1 MKEINV
7 ETRDRYYK
15 EVSRRLSGAG
25 YEPQPQEDG
34 LLPVDWEGSRL
45 CRVTAGGGAQFRE
58 EHLER
63 EGGRA
68 AFDQVTEI
76 AATTAEYMRLME
88 TAPRLVAQGLEGDY
102 RLLADFNGAVLAG
115 HPTIHGTEFVTWE
128 WDYANTVY
136 GYP

>member
-1 MKEINV
+1 MKEINE

-68 AFDQVTEI
+68 TPPS
-76 AATTAEYMRLME
+76 TRRGWRT
-88 TAPRLVAQGLEGDY
+88 
-102 RLLADFNGAVLAG
+102 
-115 HPTIHGTEFVTWE
+115 
-128 WDYANTVY
+128 
-136 GYP
+136 YPSPLPSCGQTST